1 MDRLEPPALRAPEE
15 EEESGGEE
23 EGGGCVPLARLG
35 GAASESLESD
45 ALVGAPPLKGRGP
58 DEARAKSRACAAGRA
73 EEFMLCRATPN
84 GVTTA
89 LTLRL
94 GARCSSLLALAL
106 LALALLRRAA
116 VASPPELPLPLPLP
130 LGLPSAQAQSVPRQL
145 SGQGCVAAL
154 AAARAVLLLAA
165 RREARGGETRVLLV
179 PVLVLGDE
187 EEEMRDMG
195 WTARTQSGEGAQ
207 LRGERR
213 EMECRGKRRETGTAS
228 PWA

>member
-1 MDRLEPPALRAPEE
+1 
-15 EEESGGEE
+15 
-23 EGGGCVPLARLG
+23 
-35 GAASESLESD
+35 
-45 ALVGAPPLKGRGP
+45 
-58 DEARAKSRACAAGRA
+58 
-73 EEFMLCRATPN
+73 MLCRATPN

-94 GARCSSLLALAL
+94 GARCSSL

-145 SGQGCVAAL
+145 SGQGSVAAL

-179 PVLVLGDE
+179 PVLVLGDD

-207 LRGERR
+207 LRWERR